1 MSQVGG
7 EHPEP
12 RAAAPGVERSAG
24 ALADARA
31 ENERLRR
38 ANAELTAQVASL
50 AARVEELEAR
60 LGQNP
65 RNSSRPPSSE
75 GYAKPPARRAG
86 GGKRRPGKQPGS
98 GGAHLAQVADPDEV
112 VVHVP
117 RACHGCGAGL
127 GDAPVVD
134 VTTRQVFDLPPL
146 RLGVTEH
153 RAQRR
158 RCACGT
164 ATTAAFPDGVSAP
177 TCYGPGVRALI
188 AYLGVHQHLPTDRLA
203 QLLGDVLGAPLATG
217 TVAAVIAQA
226 AAAVAPAVDAIRA
239 RLAAAPVAHFDETG
253 ARVAGRLHWLH
264 SASTSELTLVVA
276 HAKRGVEAMDAAGV
290 LPAFA
295 GTAVHD
301 GWAPYRRYDVAHA
314 LCNAHH
320 LRELTAVAESGQD
333 WAGHMI
339 DVLVTAKRHVDA
351 ARSAGADRLDPTL
364 LAAIRARYEGHL
376 AQGHAAN
383 PPPPGRGAAR
393 SKAANLLARLE
404 RHRDDVLRFTVD
416 FAVPFD
422 NNQAERDIR
431 MAKLQQKISGCWR
444 TLAGAESFCAV
455 RSYVSTARKHG
466 VGVLDALRAAFT
478 GRPWLPARADPAAL
492 PAAA

>member
-7 EHPEP
+7 EHPESQ
-12 RAAAPGVERSAG
+12 AAAGVERLAE
-24 ALADARA
+24 ALVDALA

-38 ANAELTAQVASL
+38 ANAEL

-75 GYAKPPARRAG
+75 GYAKPPARRTG
-86 GGKRRPGKQPGS
+86 GGRRPGKQPGS

-112 VVHVP
+112 VVHAP
-117 RACHGCGAGL
+117 PACRDCGAGL

-134 VTTRQVFDLPPL
+134 VSTRQVFDLPPL

-177 TCYGPGVRALI
+177 ACYGPGVRALI

-217 TVAAVIAQA
+217 TVAAVVAQA
-226 AAAVAPAVDAIRA
+226 GAVVAPAVQAIREQ
-239 RLAAAPVAHFDETG
+239 LAAAPVAHFDETG
-253 ARVAGRLHWLH
+253 ARVAGSLHWLH
-264 SASTSELTLVVA
+264 SASTAELTLVTA
-276 HAKRGVEAMDAAGV
+276 HAKRGVEAIDAAGV
-290 LPAFA
+290 LPAFH

-301 GWAPYRRYDVAHA
+301 GWAPYRRYDEVTHA

-333 WAGHMI
+333 WAGHLI
-339 DVLVTAKRHVDA
+339 DVLVTAKRHVDDARAVGAERLHPDVDA
-351 ARSAGADRLDPTL
+351 AL
-364 LAAIRARYEGHL
+364 RARYDGHL

-383 PPPPGRGAAR
+383 PTPPAPGAAR

-404 RHRDDVLRFTVD
+404 RYRDDVLRFTVD

-422 NNQAERDIR
+422 NNQAERDLR

-444 TLAGAESFCAV
+444 TLTGAESFCAI
-455 RSYVSTARKHG
+455 RSYISTARKQG
-466 VGVLDALRAAFT
+466 AGVLDALRAAFT
-478 GRPWLPARADPAAL
+478 GRPWLPARADPAAF
-492 PAAA
+492 PAVA

>member
-1 MSQVGG
+1 VSQVGG
-7 EHPEP
+7 EHPESQ
-12 RAAAPGVERSAG
+12 AAAGVERLAE
-24 ALADARA
+24 ALA

-75 GYAKPPARRAG
+75 GYAKPPARRSD

-117 RACHGCGAGL
+117 PACHDCGAGL

-177 TCYGPGVRALI
+177 ACYGPGVRALI
-188 AYLGVHQHLPTDRLA
+188 VYLGVHQHLPTDRLA
-203 QLLGDVLGAPLATG
+203 QLLGDVLSAPLATG
-217 TVAAVIAQA
+217 TVAAVVAQA
-226 AAAVAPAVDAIRA
+226 GAVVAPAVQAIREQ
-239 RLAAAPVAHFDETG
+239 LAAAPVAHFDETG
-253 ARVAGRLHWLH
+253 ARVAGSLHWLH
-264 SASTSELTLVVA
+264 SASTPELTLVTA
-276 HAKRGVEAMDAAGV
+276 HAKRGVEAVDAAGV
-290 LPAFA
+290 LPAFH

-339 DVLVTAKRHVDA
+339 DVLVTAKRHVDD
-351 ARSAGADRLDPTL
+351 ARAAGAERLHPDVD
-364 LAAIRARYEGHL
+364 AAIRARYDGHL

-383 PPPPGRGAAR
+383 PSPPGRGAAR
-393 SKAANLLARLE
+393 SKAANLLARLD
-404 RHRDDVLRFTVD
+404 RHRDDVLRFTID
-416 FAVPFD
+416 FRVPFD
-422 NNQAERDIR
+422 NNQAERDLR

-444 TLAGAESFCAV
+444 TLAGAETFCAV
-455 RSYVSTARKHG
+455 RSYISTARKQG
-466 VGVLDALRAAFT
+466 AGVLDVLHAAFT

-492 PAAA
+492 SAAA